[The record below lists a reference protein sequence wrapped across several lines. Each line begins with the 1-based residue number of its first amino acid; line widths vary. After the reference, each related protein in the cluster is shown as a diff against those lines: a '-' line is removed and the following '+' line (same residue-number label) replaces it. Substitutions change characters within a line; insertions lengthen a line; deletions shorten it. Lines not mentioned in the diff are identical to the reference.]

1 MVDIRKTEH
10 QKLAD
15 GSEYLAVTIADD
27 LADGRI
33 RDLIRSVDIPEL
45 LPFFIVNLKDKR
57 QGRSLT
63 GSWTRPMS
71 TGTRQ
76 KTACPLT

>member
-15 GSEYLAVTIADD
+15 GSEYLVVTIADD

-33 RDLIRSVDIPEL
+33 RDLLRSEDIPEL
-45 LPFFIVNLKDKR
+45 LSFF
-57 QGRSLT
+57 G
-63 GSWTRPMS
+63 
-71 TGTRQ
+71 
-76 KTACPLT
+76 